1 MSYLVYLEVKYVS
14 NAYLGARADSSGT
27 SMVVNGL
34 DLNYLGVS
42 NVWTNN
48 IGSFTKLFVNSS
60 LQLTENR
67 SRLGETL
74 HQH

>member
-1 MSYLVYLEVKYVS
+1 MS

-27 SMVVNGL
+27 AMVVNGL

-42 NVWTNN
+42 NVWTND
-48 IGSFTKLFVNSS
+48 IGSFTKLFVDSS
-60 LQLTENR
+60 LQLTGNR

>member
-1 MSYLVYLEVKYVS
+1 MS

-42 NVWTNN
+42 NVWTND

-60 LQLTENR
+60 L
-67 SRLGETL
+67 
-74 HQH
+74 

>member
-1 MSYLVYLEVKYVS
+1 MHII
-14 NAYLGARADSSGT
+14 GARSDSSGT

-42 NVWTNN
+42 NIWTNE
-48 IGSFTKLFVNSS
+48 IGLFEQSLVNNS
-60 LQLTENR
+60 LKLTENR
-67 SRLGETL
+67 TRLGKAL